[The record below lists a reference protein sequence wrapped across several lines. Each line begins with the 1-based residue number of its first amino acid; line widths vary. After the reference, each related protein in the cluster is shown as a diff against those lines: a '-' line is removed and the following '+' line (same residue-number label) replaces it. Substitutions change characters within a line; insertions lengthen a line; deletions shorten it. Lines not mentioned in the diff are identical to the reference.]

1 MIPRRHGTQRRTTD
15 RGFSLV
21 EMLIAMSVV
30 TVLAAIAIPQYRGVR
45 ERGYLSTMRSDLRNL
60 AVIEESHFYDTST
73 YTADL
78 STLEAKGFRR
88 SPATLVQ
95 VHEATAI
102 GWSAS
107 ISHAATLRQCF
118 VFVGAAAPV
127 GSATEDG
134 RMDCG

>member
-1 MIPRRHGTQRRTTD
+1 MI
-15 RGFSLV
+15 

-30 TVLAAIAIPQYRGVR
+30 TLLAAIAVPQYREVR
-45 ERGYLSTMRSDLRNL
+45 ERGYITTMRADLRNL
-60 AVIEESHFYDTST
+60 AVIEESYFYDEST

-78 STLEAKGFRR
+78 ATLEVRGFRR

-95 VHEATAI
+95 LHEATAI

-118 VFVGAAAPV
+118 LFVGAAAPV
-127 GSATEDG
+127 GSATEEG

>member
-1 MIPRRHGTQRRTTD
+1 MRSRTAE
-15 RGFSLV
+15 RGFSLI

-30 TVLAAIAIPQYRGVR
+30 TLLAAIAIPQYREVR
-45 ERGYLSTMRSDLRNL
+45 ERGYIATMRGDLRNL

-73 YTADL
+73 YTASL
-78 STLEAKGFRR
+78 ATLEAKGFRK
-88 SPATLVQ
+88 SGGTLVQ
-95 VHEATAI
+95 VHEATSI